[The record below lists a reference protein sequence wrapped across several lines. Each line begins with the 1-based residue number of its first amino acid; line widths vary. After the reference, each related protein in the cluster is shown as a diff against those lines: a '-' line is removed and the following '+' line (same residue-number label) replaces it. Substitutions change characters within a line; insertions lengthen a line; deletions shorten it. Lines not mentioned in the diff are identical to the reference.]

1 MEQHCSVEAQQH
13 SPPFGILTPSS
24 EEDIEEVPRHPIRN
38 NSSFGNRYRQPRPPI
53 RRRVHTKET
62 CTKTYQM
69 FEISTSLE
77 SRRSMDG
84 SDISSAS
91 ALTMATS
98 AGSTSTDPWSS
109 SGFVEEEEDGAD
121 FNWDEEEGLLLVPK
135 LEPMEDD
142 VVDMDM
148 SDFPQMSTMQ
158 ESVPPET
165 PSCNTTPTLVKRPRG
180 RPRKHPKPT
189 PESLSKVAKGRSKTG
204 CITCRKRKKK
214 CDETKPGCLNC
225 EKNSVTCEGYPEKTI
240 WKSGKEKA
248 EEGRGKTQIR
258 QQALDELISS
268 TARLRRAGSI
278 TLSSVQ
284 LPFLINGLETEGDRV
299 FLHHYISRLSIIFT
313 LEGEHD
319 SAFRNILL
327 PMAQQHSGLMHSILA
342 LSSKHIDYASAYG
355 RQVLAEH
362 PSLDVETLEKRS
374 QFHQEEAM
382 KELLGQPADSA
393 PKAPTP
399 AIYAQMIC
407 LVLQTLSDPNPN
419 GQHRVHLDHYQRLIQ
434 ENPPEQDESMKF
446 IHEFFQYHIHADQ
459 LIFFPKDGIHTQYIS
474 PADEWN
480 LPATVLQPSAVRL
493 LGVFDGLFL
502 YMSRITNIRNKIRY
516 NLDHRIDPV
525 LDYSSLHDAAEID
538 AGIREWTPAWPP
550 GDPRDNAGLLYRQM
564 MWIYLW
570 RSVFP
575 PQTTNWKVDPKITSA
590 VNDGIALL
598 SRFGPRDPSQ
608 TLILAPAFVIGC
620 AAFEVEQR
628 EPIRQ
633 AIKTVK
639 AYMEYKNTDT
649 ALEVLEEVWRLM
661 DAKDERSWDWQAIA
675 SRMQMDFLAT

>member
-1 MEQHCSVEAQQH
+1 
-13 SPPFGILTPSS
+13 
-24 EEDIEEVPRHPIRN
+24 
-38 NSSFGNRYRQPRPPI
+38 
-53 RRRVHTKET
+53 
-62 CTKTYQM
+62 M

-248 EEGRGKTQIR
+248 EE
-258 QQALDELISS
+258 
-268 TARLRRAGSI
+268 ARLRRAGSI

>member
-1 MEQHCSVEAQQH
+1 MEQHSALEAQQ
-13 SPPFGILTPSS
+13 SPPSGILTPSS
-24 EEDIEEVPRHPIRN
+24 EDDIEELLRQPIPTSSSLIARYRHP
-38 NSSFGNRYRQPRPPI
+38 RPTI
-53 RRRVHTKET
+53 RRRLHSKEG

-69 FEISTSLE
+69 FEISTSLDP
-77 SRRSMDG
+77 RRSMDG

-98 AGSTSTDPWSS
+98 AGSASTEPWSS
-109 SGFVEEEEDGAD
+109 SGLVEEEEDGAD
-121 FNWDEEEGLLLVPK
+121 FWDEEEGLLLVPK

-148 SDFPQMSTMQ
+148 SDFPQLSTVQ
-158 ESVPPET
+158 ESVVPET
-165 PSCNTTPTLVKRPRG
+165 PSCNTTPTLTKRPRG

-189 PESLSKVAKGRSKTG
+189 PESLAKVAKGRSKTG

-225 EKNSVTCEGYPEKTI
+225 EKNSVTCEGYPEKTM

-248 EEGRGKTQIR
+248 EE
-258 QQALDELISS
+258 
-268 TARLRRAGSI
+268 ARLRRAGSL
-278 TLSSVQ
+278 TLSSIQ
-284 LPFLINGLETEGDRV
+284 LPYLINGLETEGDRV

-342 LSSKHIDYASAYG
+342 LSSKHIDYTSPYG

-362 PSLDVETLEKRS
+362 PSLDVESLEKRS
-374 QFHQEEAM
+374 QFHQAEAM
-382 KELLGQPADSA
+382 KELLGQQNDSAVASTA

-434 ENPPEQDESMKF
+434 ENPPEQGESMKF

-459 LIFFPKDGIHTQYIS
+459 LIFFPKDGLQTQYIS

-480 LPATVLQPSAVRL
+480 LPSTVLQPSAVRL

-502 YMSRITNIRNKIRY
+502 YMSKITNIRNKIRY
-516 NLDHRIDPV
+516 NLEHRIDPV
-525 LDYSSLHDAAEID
+525 LDYSNLHAAAEID

-598 SRFGPRDPSQ
+598 SRFAPRDPSQ
-608 TLILAPAFVIGC
+608 TLVLAPAFVIGC

-633 AIKTVK
+633 AIRAVK

>member
-1 MEQHCSVEAQQH
+1 
-13 SPPFGILTPSS
+13 
-24 EEDIEEVPRHPIRN
+24 
-38 NSSFGNRYRQPRPPI
+38 
-53 RRRVHTKET
+53 
-62 CTKTYQM
+62 
-69 FEISTSLE
+69 
-77 SRRSMDG
+77 
-84 SDISSAS
+84 
-91 ALTMATS
+91 MATS
-98 AGSTSTDPWSS
+98 ASSTSTDPWGT
-109 SGFVEEEEDGAD
+109 SGFVEEEEEEGAE
-121 FNWDEEEGLLLVPK
+121 FNWSEEEDGLLLVPK
-135 LEPMEDD
+135 LEPIEDD
-142 VVDMDM
+142 VVDIDM
-148 SDFPQMSTMQ
+148 SDFPRISTMKD
-158 ESVPPET
+158 SVVPKT
-165 PSCNTTPTLVKRPRG
+165 TSSTTPTLVKRPRG

-189 PESLSKVAKGRSKTG
+189 AESLSKAAKGRSKTG

-214 CDETKPGCLNC
+214 CDEAKPGCLNC

-248 EEGRGKTQIR
+248 EEARIR
-258 QQALDELISS
+258 
-268 TARLRRAGSI
+268 RPGSL
-278 TLSSVQ
+278 TLSTVQ

-299 FLHHYISRLSIIFT
+299 FLQHYISRLSIIFT
-313 LEGEHD
+313 LEGEQD

-342 LSSKHIDYASAYG
+342 LSSKHIDYTSAYG
-355 RQVLAEH
+355 QKVLADH
-362 PSLDVETLEKRS
+362 PSLDVETLEARS
-374 QFHQEEAM
+374 QFHEAEAM
-382 KELLGQPADSA
+382 KELLGQPTDSTVA
-393 PKAPTP
+393 PLERKAPSP

-419 GQHRVHLDHYQRLIQ
+419 GQHRVHLEHYQRLIQ
-434 ENPPEQDESMKF
+434 ENPPEEGESMKF

-459 LIFFPKDGIHTQYIS
+459 LIFYPENGFQSQYMS

-480 LPATVLQPSAVRL
+480 LPSTVLQPSAVRL

-502 YMSRITNIRNKIRY
+502 YMSKITNIRNRIRY
-516 NLDHRIDPV
+516 NLERHIDPV
-525 LDYSSLHDAAEID
+525 LDYSNLHAAAEID
-538 AGIREWTPAWPP
+538 AGIREWTPAWEA
-550 GDPRDNAGLLYRQM
+550 GDHRDNAGLLYRQM

-628 EPIRQ
+628 EPIRK

-661 DAKDERSWDWQAIA
+661 DAKDESSWDWQAIA

>member
-1 MEQHCSVEAQQH
+1 M
-13 SPPFGILTPSS
+13 L
-24 EEDIEEVPRHPIRN
+24 
-38 NSSFGNRYRQPRPPI
+38 
-53 RRRVHTKET
+53 
-62 CTKTYQM
+62 M
-69 FEISTSLE
+69 
-77 SRRSMDG
+77 
-84 SDISSAS
+84 
-91 ALTMATS
+91 
-98 AGSTSTDPWSS
+98 
-109 SGFVEEEEDGAD
+109 
-121 FNWDEEEGLLLVPK
+121 
-135 LEPMEDD
+135 
-142 VVDMDM
+142 
-148 SDFPQMSTMQ
+148 
-158 ESVPPET
+158 SVP
-165 PSCNTTPTLVKRPRG
+165 G
-180 RPRKHPKPT
+180 
-189 PESLSKVAKGRSKTG
+189 
-204 CITCRKRKKK
+204 
-214 CDETKPGCLNC
+214 LNC

-248 EEGRGKTQIR
+248 EEGRGKSQIR
-258 QQALDELISS
+258 QQGLDELISS
-268 TARLRRAGSI
+268 TARLRRAGSL
-278 TLSSVQ
+278 TLSSIQ

-342 LSSKHIDYASAYG
+342 LSSKHIDYTSPYG
-355 RQVLAEH
+355 RKVLAEH
-362 PSLDVETLEKRS
+362 PSLDIETLEKRS
-374 QFHQEEAM
+374 QFHQTEAM
-382 KELLGQPADSA
+382 KELLGQPTDSAVTPVA

-434 ENPPEQDESMKF
+434 ENPPEQGESMKF

-459 LIFFPKDGIHTQYIS
+459 LIFFPKDGLQTQYIS

-480 LPATVLQPSAVRL
+480 LPSTVLQPSAVRL

-502 YMSRITNIRNKIRY
+502 YMSKITNIRNKIRY
-516 NLDHRIDPV
+516 NLEHRIDPV
-525 LDYSSLHDAAEID
+525 LDYSNLHAAAEID

-633 AIKTVK
+633 AIKAVK